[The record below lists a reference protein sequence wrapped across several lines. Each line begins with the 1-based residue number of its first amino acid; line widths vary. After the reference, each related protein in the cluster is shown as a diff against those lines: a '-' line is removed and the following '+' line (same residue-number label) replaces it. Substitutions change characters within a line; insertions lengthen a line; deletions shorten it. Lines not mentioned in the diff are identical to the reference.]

1 MHSMTAEKPNYNE
14 VKNQYLPQPYANTTE
29 LYEDSSSVNGKDFV
43 IGALVGSILGAAAA
57 LLLAPKAG
65 KELRH
70 DVSTQANT
78 LKTKSANYSTTVK
91 EKATDLSQK
100 VQEQSAKVVDKAKSL
115 KTQTTPPLDDGT
127 ASSEGEEP
135 IEDILNRTVTEVE
148 NEEKAFEE
156 SVFSA
161 PKEPLPPKG

>member
-14 VKNQYLPQPYANTTE
+14 VKNQYLPQPYANAGE

-43 IGALVGSILGAAAA
+43 IGALVGGILGAAAA

-65 KELRH
+65 KELRQ
-70 DVSTQANT
+70 DVSTQASS
-78 LKTKSANYSTTVK
+78 LKEKSANYSTTVK

-115 KTQTTPPLDDGT
+115 KSQATPPLDDGT
-127 ASSEGEEP
+127 VSSEGEEP
-135 IEDILNRTVTEVE
+135 IEEILDRTVTEVE
-148 NEEKAFEE
+148 DEEKAFED
-156 SVFSA
+156 SVFVN
-161 PKEPLPPKG
+161 PEKQLPPKE